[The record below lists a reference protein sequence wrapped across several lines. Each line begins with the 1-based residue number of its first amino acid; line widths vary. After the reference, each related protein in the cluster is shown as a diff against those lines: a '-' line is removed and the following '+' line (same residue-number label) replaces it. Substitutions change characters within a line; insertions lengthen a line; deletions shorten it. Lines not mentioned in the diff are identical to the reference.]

1 MANERTPSEYTVGW
15 ICALPLEMAAAK
27 AMLDEIH
34 PKLPQPQASNDQN
47 SYCLGSINGHNIAIA
62 CLPSGVHG
70 TTSAATVASSMLHT
84 FPSIRFGLMVGIGG
98 GVPDRHGDRDNEPIR
113 LGDVVVSKPT
123 NSSGGV
129 LQYDLG
135 KSLGNGLFER
145 TGSLNK
151 PPQVLLTAVSELQA
165 DHLMG
170 LTQIPTLLSQITQ
183 KYPSMQ
189 TFSYPGQGLDEL
201 FEPGYEHV
209 STVEASCQNCDKQ
222 RLVARPDR
230 KTTEPRVHYGIIAS
244 GNQLIRDAKM
254 RDILAQED
262 PGILCFEMEAAGL
275 MDQFPCLVIRG
286 ISDYTDSHK
295 TEVWQPYAASVAAA
309 YAKELLSVISA
320 RQIWKATP
328 AQEAISTQQQQ
339 QQPQAQQNPLLQLAG
354 LSLLGSSTPLHEA
367 ISRGQKDV
375 VKSLLEEGV
384 PNINAQD
391 SRGYTPLHRAI
402 EQDDLESAKALLE
415 KGASTSQ
422 SNVMVQPVLKFAV
435 ALGSE
440 EMVRLLL
447 DNGAH
452 VDERDAIG
460 YTPLVSAA
468 ATGNEKLL
476 KLLIERGAD
485 LNARGATRGMTA
497 LHQAAQTGHAGIV
510 RMLLRAGA
518 KPNVRN
524 FSGKTPLQIATG
536 LRKENVK
543 KVFAEEGVAPCHL
556 GM

>member
-1 MANERTPSEYTVGW
+1 
-15 ICALPLEMAAAK
+15 MAAAK

-34 PKLPQPQASNDQN
+34 PKLAQASNDQN

-98 GVPDRHGDRDNEPIR
+98 GVPGRHSDKNDPIR
-113 LGDVVVSKPT
+113 LGDIVVSKPT

-135 KSLGNGLFER
+135 KSLGNGLFQR

-165 DHLMG
+165 DHMMG
-170 LTQIPTLLSQITQ
+170 LTQIPAFLSQITQ

-189 TFSYPGQGLDEL
+189 TFAYPGQAFDEL
-201 FEPGYEHV
+201 FEPDYEHV
-209 STVEASCQNCDKQ
+209 ALEAGTSACQNCDKQ
-222 RLVARPDR
+222 RLVARPER
-230 KTTEPRVHYGIIAS
+230 KTTEPRIHYGIIAS
-244 GNQLIRDAKM
+244 GNQLIRNARM
-254 RDILAQED
+254 RDLLAQED

-295 TEVWQPYAASVAAA
+295 SDIWQPYAASVAAA

-328 AQEAISTQQQQ
+328 AQETISTQP
-339 QQPQAQQNPLLQLAG
+339 PQAQQNPLLQLAG
-354 LSLLGSSTPLHEA
+354 MSLLGPSTPLHEA

-375 VKSLLEEGV
+375 VISLLEKGV

-391 SRGYTPLHRAI
+391 SRGYTPLHTAI
-402 EQDDLESAKALLE
+402 EQDDLVSAKALVE
-415 KGASTSQ
+415 KGASTSR

-435 ALGSE
+435 ALGNE

-468 ATGNEKLL
+468 STGNEKLL

-485 LNARGATRGMTA
+485 LNARGATRGSTA
-497 LHQAAQTGHAGIV
+497 MHQAAQSGRAEIV
-510 RMLLRAGA
+510 RLLLRAGA
-518 KPNVRN
+518 KPDVRDL
-524 FSGKTPLQIATG
+524 GGRTPLQLATR
-536 LRKENVK
+536 LRKESVK
-543 KVFAEEGVAPCHL
+543 KVFAEEGVVV
-556 GM
+556 

>member
-1 MANERTPSEYTVGW
+1 
-15 ICALPLEMAAAK
+15 MAAAK

-34 PKLPQPQASNDQN
+34 PKLPQASNDQN

-70 TTSAATVASSMLHT
+70 ITSAATVASSMLHT

-98 GVPDRHGDRDNEPIR
+98 GVPGRHSDKNDPIR
-113 LGDVVVSKPT
+113 LGDIVVSKPT

-135 KSLGNGLFER
+135 KSLGNGLFQR

-170 LTQIPTLLSQITQ
+170 LTQIPTFLSQMAQ
-183 KYPSMQ
+183 KYPSMK
-189 TFSYPGQGLDEL
+189 TFSYPGQSFDEL
-201 FEPGYEHV
+201 FEADYEHV
-209 STVEASCQNCDKQ
+209 STESTCQSCDKQ
-222 RLVARPDR
+222 RLVAQQQR

-244 GNQLIRDAKM
+244 GNQLIRNAKM
-254 RDILAQED
+254 RDILAKED

-295 TEVWQPYAASVAAA
+295 SDVWQPYAASVAAA

-328 AQEAISTQQQQ
+328 AQETISTQP
-339 QQPQAQQNPLLQLAG
+339 PQAQQNPLLQLAG
-354 LSLLGSSTPLHEA
+354 MSLLGPSTPLHEA

-375 VKSLLEEGV
+375 VKSLLEKGV

-391 SRGYTPLHRAI
+391 SRGYTPLHTAI

-415 KGASTSQ
+415 KGASTSR
-422 SNVMVQPVLKFAV
+422 SNVMVQPVLKYAV
-435 ALGSE
+435 ALGNE
-440 EMVRLLL
+440 DMVRLLL

-452 VDERDAIG
+452 VDERDARG

-468 ATGNEKLL
+468 ATGNETLL

-485 LNARGATRGMTA
+485 LNARGAGRGSTA
-497 LHQAAQTGHAGIV
+497 MHEAAQAGHAEIV
-510 RMLLRAGA
+510 RLLLRAGA
-518 KPNVRN
+518 KPDVRN
-524 FSGKTPLQIATG
+524 LSGRTPLQIATG
-536 LRKENVK
+536 WRKENVK
-543 KVFAEEGVAPCHL
+543 KVFAEAGVVR
-556 GM
+556 

>member
-1 MANERTPSEYTVGW
+1 MSTGRTASEYTVGW

-34 PKLPQPQASNDQN
+34 PKLPQASNDQN

-98 GVPDRHGDRDNEPIR
+98 GVPGRYSDKNDPIR
-113 LGDVVVSKPT
+113 LGDIVVSKPT

-135 KSLGNGLFER
+135 KSMGNGLFQR

-170 LTQIPTLLSQITQ
+170 LTQIPTFLSQIAQ
-183 KYPSMQ
+183 KYPSMKS
-189 TFSYPGQGLDEL
+189 FSFPGQAFDEL
-201 FEPGYEHV
+201 FDADYEHV
-209 STVEASCQNCDKQ
+209 STGSACQNCDKQ
-222 RLVARPDR
+222 RLVAQPQR

-244 GNQLIRDAKM
+244 GNQLIRNAKM

-295 TEVWQPYAASVAAA
+295 SDVWQPYAASVAAA

-328 AQEAISTQQQQ
+328 AQETISTQP
-339 QQPQAQQNPLLQLAG
+339 PQAQQNPLLQLAG
-354 LSLLGSSTPLHEA
+354 MSVLGPSTPLHEA
-367 ISRGQKDV
+367 ISRGQKDL
-375 VKSLLEEGV
+375 VKDLLEKGV

-391 SRGYTPLHRAI
+391 SRGYTPLHTAI
-402 EQDDLESAKALLE
+402 EQDDLESAKALID
-415 KGASTSQ
+415 KGASTSR
-422 SNVMVQPVLKFAV
+422 SNVMVQPVLKYAV
-435 ALGSE
+435 ALGNE
-440 EMVRLLL
+440 DMVRLLL

-468 ATGNEKLL
+468 ATGNETLL

-485 LNARGATRGMTA
+485 LNARGATRGSTA
-497 LHQAAQTGHAGIV
+497 MHQAAQSGHAGIV
-510 RMLLRAGA
+510 RLLLRAGA
-518 KPNVRN
+518 KPDVRN
-524 FSGKTPLQIATG
+524 LSGRTPLQIATG

-543 KVFAEEGVAPCHL
+543 KVFAEEGVVR
-556 GM
+556 